1 MCSLYPCI
9 DEPSRVPSWTFY
21 YLLSCTGWQRVV
33 GSGSCSSEDPCLL
46 WCLFPGEPSSIP
58 VVTKC
63 FFSCSGPSQDLPPVQ
78 QTDHLL
84 SLSGKLCLSFSRQDG
99 AAEGQQPL
107 HGTSHHRPLPFA
119 STPAVAFLC
128 SLSTSLHLV
137 NFVSGEGGHQI
148 SRP

>member
-107 HGTSHHRPLPFA
+107 HGTVLVHIPPQAPPLCLHTSGGLPLPIEDF
-119 STPAVAFLC
+119 SAF
-128 SLSTSLHLV
+128 
-137 NFVSGEGGHQI
+137 GEF
-148 SRP
+148 R